1 MRRVASP
8 VLVRGY
14 CSCTTYQKV
23 REDPAN
29 LCLFCVGLVF
39 EGRKQAMQITI
50 KSKQMD
56 VSPRMRAH
64 IEQKLQRLGRLV
76 GDEARMDVTVVD
88 EKTRSAKDRYAVHLE
103 LTNVRHLNP

>member
-1 MRRVASP
+1 
-8 VLVRGY
+8 
-14 CSCTTYQKV
+14 
-23 REDPAN
+23 
-29 LCLFCVGLVF
+29 
-39 EGRKQAMQITI
+39 MQITI

-103 LTNVRHLNP
+103 LTNVRHLNPRRATASGTRPLATAGSNCSTPRARPTLPAPTTTARRRSRPRA